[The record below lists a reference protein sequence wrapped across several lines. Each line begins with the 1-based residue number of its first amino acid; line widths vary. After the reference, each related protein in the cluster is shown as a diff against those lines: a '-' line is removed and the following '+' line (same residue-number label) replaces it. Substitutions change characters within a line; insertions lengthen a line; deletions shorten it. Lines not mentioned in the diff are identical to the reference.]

1 MEVSSATFL
10 LFAVFSGLRIFSYV
24 PQIRRVA
31 RDRNGAWAISYATWG
46 LWTGANLATALYAF
60 ANLGD
65 MYLAAVSTVYA
76 ACCATVI
83 VLTVVKRNRRAL
95 PRHAPSRHHFT
106 RNELVE
112 TPALRR

>member
-1 MEVSSATFL
+1 MEASSATFL
-10 LFAVFSGLRIFSYV
+10 PFTVFSGLRIFSYV

-65 MYLAAVSTVYA
+65 IYLASVSTVYA
-76 ACCATVI
+76 ACCAAVI
-83 VLTVVKRNRRAL
+83 VLTVAKRHRRAL
-95 PRHAPSRHHFT
+95 DRRAPARRHFA

-112 TPALRR
+112 PPVLRR